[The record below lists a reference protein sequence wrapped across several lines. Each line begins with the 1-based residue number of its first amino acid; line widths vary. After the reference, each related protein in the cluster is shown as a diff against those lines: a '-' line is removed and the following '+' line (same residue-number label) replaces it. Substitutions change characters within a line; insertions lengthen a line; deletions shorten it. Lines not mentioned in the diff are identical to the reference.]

1 MKKANKAI
9 EHLELMNLELKDK
22 FESLKSDYDDVFSKF
37 YAKLEEELE
46 FPISHIKMEPP
57 SIILSGRSIEHAKL
71 DELCEYNFPDSF
83 DSSKPIASRVPNISL
98 RNLIAILS
106 GLKDEIDKIK
116 SKLQWTWT

>member
-37 YAKLEEELE
+37 YAKSEEELE
-46 FPISHIKMEPP
+46 CPISHIKMEPP

-71 DELCEYNFPDSF
+71 DELYEYNFPDSF
-83 DSSKPIASRVPNISL
+83 DPTQITQGCGNIFLIITKPLFSKARIY
-98 RNLIAILS
+98 
-106 GLKDEIDKIK
+106 
-116 SKLQWTWT
+116 